1 MVARPNRR
9 DLPGHLGTN
18 VLEVRK
24 KWGAVSLRLGATE
37 QRNERLVVVHSVI
50 ADHGYGIDI
59 APLLP

>member
-1 MVARPNRR
+1 MGRGVA
-9 DLPGHLGTN
+9 TT
-18 VLEVRK
+18 
-24 KWGAVSLRLGATE
+24 GATE